1 MSKSA
6 LERLT
11 IGLSLL
17 FIGVILIFWLAQVGD
32 VMETL
37 CLAYG
42 DFCFDEPE

>member
-1 MSKSA
+1 MSKTG
-6 LERLT
+6 LERLA
-11 IGLSLL
+11 IGLSVLL
-17 FIGVILIFWLAQVGD
+17 IGIIAIFWLTQVGD